1 MGIIM
6 RLLGRRGALHTLE
19 AARGALADLTPLKR
33 DCARLCG
40 AACCQPD
47 ETGLNGML
55 LFPYEDAFY
64 RRPIEGFPFRLL
76 DDDTLFKGGKRL
88 VCEGAC
94 PREHRPLACRLFPL
108 RIRVEADALG
118 EKAHAVAEPD
128 PRAWCVCPLL
138 EEGGLRAMDQA
149 FVSAVARA
157 GDEMIQNVHMLEA
170 LYNEQR
176 LLDEMRRL

>member
-6 RLLGRRGALHTLE
+6 KLLGRRDALRTLE
-19 AARGALADLTPLKR
+19 AARRALGERTPLKR
-33 DCARLCG
+33 DCGRLCG

-55 LFPYEDAFY
+55 LFPYEEAYY
-64 RRPIEGFPFRLL
+64 RRPIEGFAFRLL
-76 DDDTLFKGGKRL
+76 DDDTLFRGGKRL
-88 VCEGAC
+88 VCEGSC
-94 PREHRPLACRLFPL
+94 PREHRPLACRIFPL

-118 EKAHAVAEPD
+118 EHAHAVAEPD

-149 FVSAVARA
+149 FVSAVAQA
-157 GDEMIQNVHMLEA
+157 GDVLIRNVHMLEA